1 MDKITGRYIQ
11 KQKQKKLLT
20 DMYWGQC
27 TLLSFPSSFFNLFFY
42 VIVFKA
48 LSADDSAYIEGIYSD
63 IFCCII

>member
-1 MDKITGRYIQ
+1 
-11 KQKQKKLLT
+11 
-20 DMYWGQC
+20 MYWGQC
-27 TLLSFPSSFFNLFFY
+27 TLLGFASSFFNLFFY